1 LSKPVTKIRRS
12 FSPVYLAILSGIIL
26 VILIINGLLEINRTQ
41 RGFLLLLE
49 REANLI
55 LESLQKNM
63 EETSEALKLLD
74 SSPEERLSHPSLSAF
89 LNGLEEFVAEYLV
102 DTAYRVDQ
110 TDRRTPL
117 VALELQALANEFLVS
132 AIEFYDVKGD
142 LLKSW
147 PSPPFPLKRQS
158 LLRELI
164 VKKRSVV
171 IDLFGKSLVGEGLWF
186 SIAVQRRGAPGIV
199 ALYLNGQQMKQLL
212 WQFAIQRGISNLGL
226 REGILYVSVYDA
238 HLRRVAH
245 TDSAFIGK
253 TEEDPFLRNSLQKS
267 DLVSRRYRSK
277 TGENIFEVVKPTAF
291 APEGRALLSMG
302 YSLKEL
308 QPVLSQIK
316 RNVALSIFFFLL
328 FGVFAVTLIWI
339 NQNRYL
345 RRMKGME
352 DRIRLAE
359 RLSSLGHLAAGVAH
373 EIRNPLNAIGMGL
386 QRLRR
391 EFVPQEEPKKQEY
404 LAFADVMSK
413 EIRRVNDIVEQFLT
427 LSRPFQLHLTTASL
441 QELLK
446 NLVLL
451 LQEEASSRGIR
462 LQLEMTPELPSIK
475 MDAEKLM
482 QALLNL
488 VKNGLQ
494 AIENGGTVLI
504 EARVLKNRIELSISD
519 TGAGISSDQMEKIFN
534 YYYTTKEKG
543 VGLGLPIAHRI
554 IEAHGGQLTV
564 ESQVGSG
571 TKVTIALPVTQEG
584 VQSQGV

>member
-1 LSKPVTKIRRS
+1 MSKPATRSRRS

-41 RGFLLLLE
+41 KGFLLLLE
-49 REANLI
+49 REAHLI

-63 EETSEALKLLD
+63 EETSEALTLLD

-110 TDRRTPL
+110 RDRRTPL
-117 VALELQALANEFLVS
+117 VTSELQAIAKESFVS

-147 PSPPFPLKRQS
+147 PSPPFPLNRRS
-158 LLRELI
+158 FLRELI

-186 SIAVQRRGAPGIV
+186 SIALQRRGVPGFV
-199 ALYLNGQQMKQLL
+199 ALYLDGQQMKQLL
-212 WQFAIQRGISNLGL
+212 WQFANQRGISDLGL
-226 REGILYVSVYDA
+226 REGILYVSVYDG

-245 TDSAFIGK
+245 TGSTLIGQ
-253 TEEDPFLRNSLQKS
+253 TEEDTFLRNSLQES

-277 TGENIFEVVKPTAF
+277 TGENIFEVAKPIAF
-291 APEGRALLSMG
+291 APESRWLLSMG
-302 YSLKEL
+302 YNLEEL
-308 QPVLSQIK
+308 QPVLSQIR

-328 FGVFAVTLIWI
+328 LGVFAVTLIWV

-352 DRIRLAE
+352 DRIRIAE

-373 EIRNPLNAIGMGL
+373 EIRNPLNAIGLGL

-391 EFVPQEEPKKQEY
+391 EFAPQEESQNQEY
-404 LAFADVMSK
+404 LALADVMSK
-413 EIRRVNDIVEQFLT
+413 EIRRVNGIIEEFLT
-427 LSRPFQLHLTTASL
+427 LSRPFQLHLATSSL
-441 QELLK
+441 QDLLK

-482 QALLNL
+482 QAFLNL
-488 VKNGLQ
+488 VKNGIQ
-494 AIENGGTVLI
+494 AIENEGTVRI
-504 EARVLKNRIELSISD
+504 EARILKNRIQISISD
-519 TGAGISSDQMEKIFN
+519 TGAGISSDQIEKIFN

-571 TKVTIALPVTQEG
+571 TRVTVALPMTQEG
-584 VQSQGV
+584 SQSQGI

>member
-1 LSKPVTKIRRS
+1 MSKPATRSRRS

-41 RGFLLLLE
+41 KGFLLLLE
-49 REANLI
+49 REAHLI

-63 EETSEALKLLD
+63 EETSEALTLLD

-110 TDRRTPL
+110 RDRRTPL
-117 VALELQALANEFLVS
+117 VTSELQAIAKESFVS

-147 PSPPFPLKRQS
+147 PSPPFPLNRRS
-158 LLRELI
+158 FLRELI

-186 SIAVQRRGAPGIV
+186 SIAVQRRGVPGFV
-199 ALYLNGQQMKQLL
+199 ALYLDGQQMKQLL
-212 WQFAIQRGISNLGL
+212 WQFANQRGISDLGL
-226 REGILYVSVYDA
+226 REGILYVSVYDG

-245 TDSAFIGK
+245 TGSTLIGQ
-253 TEEDPFLRNSLQKS
+253 TEEDTFLRNSLQES

-277 TGENIFEVVKPTAF
+277 TGENIFEVAKPIAF
-291 APEGRALLSMG
+291 APESRWLLSMG
-302 YSLKEL
+302 YNLEEL
-308 QPVLSQIK
+308 QPVLSQIR

-328 FGVFAVTLIWI
+328 LGVFAVTLIWV

-352 DRIRLAE
+352 DRIRIAE

-373 EIRNPLNAIGMGL
+373 EIRNPLNAIGLGL

-391 EFVPQEEPKKQEY
+391 EFAPQEESQNQEY
-404 LAFADVMSK
+404 LALADVMSK
-413 EIRRVNDIVEQFLT
+413 EIRRVNGIIEEFLT
-427 LSRPFQLHLTTASL
+427 LSRPFQLHLATSSL
-441 QELLK
+441 QDLLK

-482 QALLNL
+482 QAFLNL
-488 VKNGLQ
+488 VKNGIQ
-494 AIENGGTVLI
+494 AIENEGTVRI
-504 EARVLKNRIELSISD
+504 EARILKNRIQISISD
-519 TGAGISSDQMEKIFN
+519 TGAGISSDQIEKIFN

-571 TKVTIALPVTQEG
+571 TRVTVALPMTQEG
-584 VQSQGV
+584 SQSQGI

>member
-1 LSKPVTKIRRS
+1 MSKPATRSRRS

-26 VILIINGLLEINRTQ
+26 VILIINGLLEIHRTQ
-41 RGFLLLLE
+41 KGFLLLLE
-49 REANLI
+49 REAHLI

-63 EETSEALKLLD
+63 EETSEALNLLD
-74 SSPEERLSHPSLSAF
+74 RSPEERLSHPSLSAF
-89 LNGLEEFVAEYLV
+89 LNGLEEFVAEVLV
-102 DTAYRVDQ
+102 ESAYRVDQ
-110 TDRRTPL
+110 RDRRTPL
-117 VALELQALANEFLVS
+117 GTSDLQAIAKESFVS
-132 AIEFYDVKGD
+132 AIEFYNVKGD
-142 LLKSW
+142 VLKSW
-147 PSPPFPLKRQS
+147 PSPPFPLNRRS
-158 LLRELI
+158 LLRELT

-171 IDLFGKSLVGEGLWF
+171 IDLFGKSLVSDGLWF
-186 SIAVQRRGAPGIV
+186 SIAVQRRGAPGFV
-199 ALYLNGQQMKQLL
+199 ALYLDGQQMKQLL
-212 WQFAIQRGISNLGL
+212 WQFAVQRGISDLGL
-226 REGILYVSVYDA
+226 REGIRNVSVYDGN
-238 HLRRVAH
+238 LRRVAH
-245 TDSAFIGK
+245 TGSTSIGQV
-253 TEEDPFLRNSLQKS
+253 EEDTFFRNALQKS
-267 DLVSRRYRSK
+267 GLVSRRYRLK
-277 TGENIFEVVKPTAF
+277 TGESVFEVVKPITLV
-291 APEGRALLSMG
+291 PEGRALLSMG

-308 QPVLSQIK
+308 QPVLSQVK

-328 FGVFAVTLIWI
+328 FGVLAVTLIWV

-345 RRMKGME
+345 RRMRGME
-352 DRIRLAE
+352 DRIRIAE

-373 EIRNPLNAIGMGL
+373 EIRNPLNAIGLGL

-391 EFVPQEEPKKQEY
+391 EFVPQEESQNQEY
-404 LAFADVMSK
+404 LALADVMSK
-413 EIRRVNDIVEQFLT
+413 EIRRVNDIVEEFLT
-427 LSRPFQLHLTTASL
+427 LSRPFQLHLATSSL
-441 QELLK
+441 QDLLK

-494 AIENGGTVLI
+494 AIENGGTVRI
-504 EARVLKNRIELSISD
+504 DARILKNRIQVSILD
-519 TGAGISSDQMEKIFN
+519 TGAGISSDHIEKIFN

-571 TKVTIALPVTQEG
+571 TRATVALPLTQEG
-584 VQSQGV
+584 FQSQGV

>member
-1 LSKPVTKIRRS
+1 MSKPATKIRPS
-12 FSPVYLAILSGIIL
+12 FSPVYLAIFSGIIL

-41 RGFLLLLE
+41 RGFFLLLE

-55 LESLQKNM
+55 LQSLQKNM
-63 EETSEALKLLD
+63 EETSEALTLLD

-110 TDRRTPL
+110 RDREKPL
-117 VALELQALANEFLVS
+117 VALELHSIANESFAS

-147 PSPPFPLKRQS
+147 PSPPFLLNRRP

-164 VKKRSVV
+164 EKKRSVV

-186 SIAVQRRGAPGIV
+186 SIAVQRKRAPGIV

-212 WQFAIQRGISNLGL
+212 WQFAIQRAISSIGL
-226 REGILYVSVYDA
+226 REGILYVSVYDG
-238 HLRRVAH
+238 HLRMVAH
-245 TDSAFIGK
+245 TDPTFTGK
-253 TEEDPFLRNSLQKS
+253 AEEDTFLRDSLQKNE
-267 DLVSRRYRSK
+267 LVSRRDRSK
-277 TGENIFEVVKPTAF
+277 TGEGIFEVAKPIAF

-316 RNVALSIFFFLL
+316 RNVALSIFFFLF
-328 FGVFAVTLIWI
+328 FGVCAVTLIWL
-339 NQNRYL
+339 NQNRHL
-345 RRMKGME
+345 QRMKELE

-391 EFVPQEEPKKQEY
+391 EFVPQEEPKKVEY
-404 LAFADVMSK
+404 LAFADMMSK

-427 LSRPFQLHLTTASL
+427 LSRPSQLHLTIASL
-441 QELLK
+441 EELLK

-451 LQEEASSRGIR
+451 LQEEASSQGIR
-462 LQLEMTPELPSIK
+462 LQLEMSPELPSVK
-475 MDAEKLM
+475 MDAEKLR

-488 VKNGLQ
+488 LKNGIQ
-494 AIENGGTVLI
+494 AIENGGTVRI
-504 EARVLKNRIELSISD
+504 EARALKDRIEVAISD

-554 IEAHGGQLTV
+554 IEAHGGQLKV
-564 ESQVGSG
+564 ESQLGSG
-571 TKVTIALPVTQEG
+571 TKVTVALPVTQEG
-584 VQSQGV
+584 FKWQGV

>member
-1 LSKPVTKIRRS
+1 MSKPAPGIRRS

-26 VILIINGLLEINRTQ
+26 AILIINGLLEINRTQ
-41 RGFLLLLE
+41 KGFLLLLQ
-49 REANLI
+49 REAHLI

-63 EETSEALKLLD
+63 EETSEALTLLD

-110 TDRRTPL
+110 RDRRTPL
-117 VALELQALANEFLVS
+117 GTSEVQAIAEESFVS
-132 AIEFYDVKGD
+132 AIEFYDVNGS

-147 PSPPFPLKRQS
+147 PSPPLPLNRRS

-212 WQFAIQRGISNLGL
+212 WQFAIQREVSNLGL
-226 REGILYVSVYDA
+226 RDGILYVSVYDGY
-238 HLRRVAH
+238 LRRVAH
-245 TDSAFIGK
+245 TGSTFIGQA
-253 TEEDPFLRNSLQKS
+253 EEDAFFRNSLQKS
-267 DLVSRRYRSK
+267 GLVSRRYRSK
-277 TGENIFEVVKPTAF
+277 TGENVFEVAQSVVF
-291 APEGRALLSMG
+291 APEDRWLLTMG

-308 QPVLSQIK
+308 QPVLSQIR

-328 FGVFAVTLIWI
+328 FGVFAITLIWV

-345 RRMKGME
+345 RKMKGME
-352 DRIRLAE
+352 DRVRIAE

-373 EIRNPLNAIGMGL
+373 EIRNPLNAIGLGL

-391 EFVPQEEPKKQEY
+391 EFAPQEESRNQEY
-404 LAFADVMSK
+404 LALADVMSK
-413 EIRRVNDIVEQFLT
+413 EIRRVNDIVEEFLT
-427 LSRPFQLHLTTASL
+427 LSRPFQLHLATSSL
-441 QELLK
+441 QDLLK

-451 LQEEASSRGIR
+451 LQEEASSRRVR

-475 MDAEKLM
+475 MDAEKLT

-494 AIENGGTVLI
+494 AVESGGTVRI
-504 EARVLKNRIELSISD
+504 EARVLKNHIEVSISD

-571 TKVTIALPVTQEG
+571 TRVTVTLPVNQEG
-584 VQSQGV
+584 VQSKGA

>member
-1 LSKPVTKIRRS
+1 LSKPATRIRRS

-41 RGFLLLLE
+41 KGFLLLLE
-49 REANLI
+49 REATLI
-55 LESLQKNM
+55 LEGLQKNM

-102 DTAYRVDQ
+102 DTAYRVDER
-110 TDRRTPL
+110 DRRTPL
-117 VALELQALANEFLVS
+117 VALELQSIAKEFLVS
-132 AIEFYDVKGD
+132 AIEFYDVKGG

-147 PSPPFPLKRQS
+147 PSPPFPMNRRS
-158 LLRELI
+158 FLRELI

-186 SIAVQRRGAPGIV
+186 SIAVQRRGAPGFV
-199 ALYLNGQQMKQLL
+199 ALYLDGQQMKQLL
-212 WQFAIQRGISNLGL
+212 WQFAIQRDISNLGL
-226 REGILYVSVYDA
+226 REGILHVSVYDG

-245 TDSAFIGK
+245 TGSASIAK
-253 TEEDPFLRNSLQKS
+253 TEEPFLKESLQKS
-267 DLVSRRYRSK
+267 GLVSRRYRSK
-277 TGENIFEVVKPTAF
+277 TGESIFEVAKPITF

-308 QPVLSQIK
+308 QPVLSQTK

-328 FGVFAVTLIWI
+328 FGVFAVTLIWV

-345 RRMKGME
+345 QRMKGME
-352 DRIRLAE
+352 DRIRIAE

-391 EFVPQEEPKKQEY
+391 EFVPQEESKRQEY
-404 LAFADVMSK
+404 FAFADVMSK

-427 LSRPFQLHLTTASL
+427 LSRPSQLHLATSSL

-446 NLVLL
+446 HLVLL

-494 AIENGGTVLI
+494 AIENGGTVRI
-504 EARVLKNRIELSISD
+504 EARVLKNRIQVSISD
-519 TGAGISSDQMEKIFN
+519 TGAGIPSDQMEKIFN

-564 ESQVGSG
+564 ESQVGFG

-584 VQSQGV
+584 FQSQGG

>member
-1 LSKPVTKIRRS
+1 MSKPAIRIKRS

-26 VILIINGLLEINRTQ
+26 VILIINGLLEMNRTQ
-41 RGFLLLLE
+41 KGFLLLLE
-49 REANLI
+49 REAHLI

-63 EETSEALKLLD
+63 EETSGALKLLE
-74 SSPEERLSHPSLSAF
+74 SSPEERLSHPSLSTF

-102 DTAYRVDQ
+102 DTAYRLDER
-110 TDRRTPL
+110 DRRTPL
-117 VALELQALANEFLVS
+117 IALELQGVAKEFFVS
-132 AIEFYDVKGD
+132 TIEFYDAKGD

-147 PSPPFPLKRQS
+147 PSPPFPLNRRS

-171 IDLFGKSLVGEGLWF
+171 IDLFGKSFLGEGLWF
-186 SIAVQRRGAPGIV
+186 SIAVQRRGTPGFV
-199 ALYLNGQQMKQLL
+199 ALYLDGQQMKQLL
-212 WQFAIQRGISNLGL
+212 WQFAIQRDVSNLGL
-226 REGILYVSVYDA
+226 REGILYVSVYDE
-238 HLRRVAH
+238 HLRRMAH
-245 TDSAFIGK
+245 TGSAFIGQ
-253 TEEDPFLRNSLQKS
+253 TEEEPFLRDSLQKS
-267 DLVSRRYRSK
+267 GLVSRRYQSK
-277 TGENIFEVVKPTAF
+277 TGESIFEVVKPVTF

-308 QPVLSQIK
+308 QLVLSQTK

-328 FGVFAVTLIWI
+328 FGVFAVTLIWV

-345 RRMKGME
+345 QRMKGME
-352 DRIRLAE
+352 DRIRIAE

-391 EFVPQEEPKKQEY
+391 EFVPQEESKKQEY
-404 LAFADVMSK
+404 FAFADVMSK

-427 LSRPFQLHLTTASL
+427 LSRPFQLHVATASL

-494 AIENGGTVLI
+494 AIENGGTVRI
-504 EARVLKNRIELSISD
+504 EARVLKNWIQVSISD

-554 IEAHGGQLTV
+554 IEAHGGQLAV

-571 TKVTIALPVTQEG
+571 TKVTIALPITQEG
-584 VQSQGV
+584 FPSQGV

>member
-1 LSKPVTKIRRS
+1 
-12 FSPVYLAILSGIIL
+12 LAILSGIIL

-41 RGFLLLLE
+41 KGFLLLLE
-49 REANLI
+49 REAHLI

-63 EETSEALKLLD
+63 EETSEALNLLD
-74 SSPEERLSHPSLSAF
+74 RSPEERLSHPSLSAF
-89 LNGLEEFVAEYLV
+89 LNGLEEFVAEVLV
-102 DTAYRVDQ
+102 ESAYRVDQ
-110 TDRRTPL
+110 RDRRTPL
-117 VALELQALANEFLVS
+117 GTSDLQAIAKESFVS
-132 AIEFYDVKGD
+132 AIEFYNLKGD
-142 LLKSW
+142 VLKSW
-147 PSPPFPLKRQS
+147 PSPPFPLNRRS
-158 LLRELI
+158 LLRELT

-171 IDLFGKSLVGEGLWF
+171 IDLFGKSLVSEGLWF
-186 SIAVQRRGAPGIV
+186 SIAVQRRGAPGFV
-199 ALYLNGQQMKQLL
+199 ALYLDGQQMKQLL
-212 WQFAIQRGISNLGL
+212 WQFAVQRGISDLGL
-226 REGILYVSVYDA
+226 REGILYVSVYDG

-245 TDSAFIGK
+245 TGSTSIGQ
-253 TEEDPFLRNSLQKS
+253 TEEDTFLRHSLPKS
-267 DLVSRRYRSK
+267 GFVSHRYRSK
-277 TGENIFEVVKPTAF
+277 TGEHVFEVVKSIAF

-308 QPVLSQIK
+308 EPVLSQIK

-328 FGVFAVTLIWI
+328 FGVLAVTLIGV

-352 DRIRLAE
+352 DRIRIAE

-373 EIRNPLNAIGMGL
+373 EIRNPLNAIGLGL

-391 EFVPQEEPKKQEY
+391 EFVPQEESQNQEY
-404 LAFADVMSK
+404 LALADVMSK
-413 EIRRVNDIVEQFLT
+413 EIRRVNGIVEQFLT
-427 LSRPFQLHLTTASL
+427 LSRPFQLHLATSSL
-441 QELLK
+441 QDLLK

-451 LQEEASSRGIR
+451 LREEASSRGIR

-494 AIENGGTVLI
+494 AIENGGTVRI
-504 EARVLKNRIELSISD
+504 DARILKNRIQVSILD
-519 TGAGISSDQMEKIFN
+519 TGAGISSDHIEKIFN

-571 TKVTIALPVTQEG
+571 TRVTVALPVT
-584 VQSQGV
+584 

>member
-1 LSKPVTKIRRS
+1 MSKPATRSRRS

-41 RGFLLLLE
+41 KGFFLLLE
-49 REANLI
+49 REATLI
-55 LESLQKNM
+55 LEGLQKNM
-63 EETSEALKLLD
+63 EETSEALKPLD
-74 SSPEERLSHPSLSAF
+74 SSPDERLSHPSLSTF

-102 DTAYRVDQ
+102 DTAYHVDQ
-110 TDRRTPL
+110 RDLRTPL
-117 VALELQALANEFLVS
+117 VALELQAIAKEFLVS
-132 AIEFYDVKGD
+132 SIEFYDVKGD

-147 PSPPFPLKRQS
+147 PSPPLPLSRQS

-164 VKKRSVV
+164 GKKRSIV
-171 IDLFGKSLVGEGLWF
+171 IDLFGKSLLGEGLWF
-186 SIAVQRRGAPGIV
+186 SIAVQRRGAPGFV
-199 ALYLNGQQMKQLL
+199 ALTLDGQQMKQLL
-212 WQFAIQRGISNLGL
+212 WQFAIQRDVSNLGL
-226 REGILYVSVYDA
+226 REGILYVSIFDG

-245 TDSAFIGK
+245 TGSVSIGQM
-253 TEEDPFLRNSLQKS
+253 EEELFLRDSLQES
-267 DLVSRRYRSK
+267 SLVSRRYRSK
-277 TGENIFEVVKPTAF
+277 AGESIFEVAKPITF
-291 APEGRALLSMG
+291 APKGRALLSMG

-308 QPVLSQIK
+308 QPVLSQVK

-328 FGVFAVTLIWI
+328 FGVFAVTLIWV

-345 RRMKGME
+345 QRMKGME
-352 DRIRLAE
+352 DRIRIAE

-391 EFVPQEEPKKQEY
+391 EFVPQEESKRQEY
-404 LAFADVMSK
+404 FAFADVMSK
-413 EIRRVNDIVEQFLT
+413 EIRRVNDIVEQFLS
-427 LSRPFQLHLTTASL
+427 LSRPFQLHLATASL

-446 NLVLL
+446 HLVLL

-482 QALLNL
+482 QAFLNL

-494 AIENGGTVLI
+494 AIENGGTVRI
-504 EARVLKNRIELSISD
+504 EARVLKNRIQVSISD
-519 TGAGISSDQMEKIFN
+519 TGAGIPSDQMEKIFN

-571 TKVTIALPVTQEG
+571 TKVTIALPTTQQG
-584 VQSQGV
+584 LPSQGV

>member
-1 LSKPVTKIRRS
+1 LSKPVTEIRRS

-55 LESLQKNM
+55 LESLQKDI

-110 TDRRTPL
+110 RDQSRPL
-117 VALELQALANEFLVS
+117 VALELQALANEFIVS

-147 PSPPFPLKRQS
+147 PSPPFPLNRRP

-199 ALYLNGQQMKQLL
+199 ALYLDGQQMKQLL
-212 WQFAIQRGISNLGL
+212 WQFATQRGISNLGL
-226 REGILYVSVYDA
+226 REGILYVSVFDE

-253 TEEDPFLRNSLQKS
+253 TEEEPFLRDSLQKS
-267 DLVSRRYRSK
+267 GLVSRRYRSK
-277 TGENIFEVVKPTAF
+277 TGESVFEVAKPIAF
-291 APEGRALLSMG
+291 APEGKALLSMG

-328 FGVFAVTLIWI
+328 FGVLAVTLIWV

-427 LSRPFQLHLTTASL
+427 LSRPSQLHLTTASL

-494 AIENGGTVLI
+494 AIENGGTVRI
-504 EARVLKNRIELSISD
+504 ETRVLKNRIEVSISD

-584 VQSQGV
+584 VQSQRV